1 MSAERSGPMNDGVG
15 YEVKIAGQDFKST
28 EGGTKG
34 MVSIVV
40 EDHVDMIGVA
50 QATIGFVNQNW
61 KAYTQGAAF
70 EVAMSGSAKPLFKGH
85 VTEVRYSY
93 AKSRRELTVV
103 ALDPQVKLMASRTT
117 KVYEKMKDS
126 DIASAVISRAGCT
139 AGTVDATTAKN
150 EYTFQRNEPDLFFLK
165 RLAARNNYLLTATE
179 GKVNFQAVQFSG
191 APVSIAQGELIR
203 LEWGA
208 STMSLPPDV
217 TVYGWD
223 YVTKKMVKGK
233 AASGDVKLIG
243 GGKNAASETGQI
255 WQKTSYI
262 SDVLVSSDAGALEMA
277 KAEYN
282 RLARGFLKGVAVVSG
297 NAAIRAGVRVKF
309 NDHGEGWNAEGY
321 VVSSRH
327 TVDEQGFLTEFH
339 FIGNTQPA

>member
-1 MSAERSGPMNDGVG
+1 MSDKKSGPTNDGVG
-15 YEVKIAGQDFKST
+15 YEVKIAGQQFKST
-28 EGGTKG
+28 AGQTKG
-34 MVSIVV
+34 MVTLVV

-61 KAYTQGAAF
+61 KSYTQGADF
-70 EVAMSGSAKPLFKGH
+70 EVGLSGASKLLFKGH
-85 VTEVRYSY
+85 ITEVRYSF
-93 AKSRRELTVV
+93 AKARKELTVV

-126 DIASAVISRAGCT
+126 DIASQVISRGGCT
-139 AGTVDATTAKN
+139 AGTVDATSAKN
-150 EYTFQRNEPDLFFLK
+150 DYTFQRNEPDLFFLK

-179 GKVNFQAVQFSG
+179 GKINFQSVQFSG
-191 APVSIAQGELIR
+191 AAVPIADSQLIR

-208 STMSLPPDV
+208 STMNLPPDV

-223 YVTKKMVKGK
+223 YVAKDKVKGT
-233 AASGDVKLIG
+233 AVAGDVKLIG

-262 SDVLVSSDAGALEMA
+262 SDVLVSSNGGALEMA

-282 RLARGFLKGVAVVSG
+282 RLARGYLKGVAVVQG
-297 NAAIRAGVRVKF
+297 NAEIRAGVRVKF
-309 NDHGEGWNAEGY
+309 EGHGTDWNAEGY

-327 TVDEQGFLTEFH
+327 TVDEQGYLTEFH
-339 FIGNTQPA
+339 FVGNTKPV

>member
-1 MSAERSGPMNDGVG
+1 MSSERSGPVNDAVG
-15 YEVKIAGQDFKST
+15 YDVKIAGQPFKS
-28 EGGTKG
+28 GGDESNG
-34 MVSIVV
+34 MTTLVI

-50 QATIGFVNQNW
+50 HATIGFVNQAW
-61 KAYTQGAAF
+61 KAYKQGTDF
-70 EVAMSGSAKPLFKGH
+70 EVTLSGSSKPLFKGH
-85 VTEVRYSY
+85 VTEVRYSF
-93 AKSRRELTVV
+93 AKARKEITVV

-126 DIASAVISRAGCT
+126 EIASAVISRAGCT
-139 AGTVDATTAKN
+139 AGTVDATSAKSD
-150 EYTFQRNEPDLFFLK
+150 YTFQRNEPDLFFLK

-179 GKVNFQAVQFSG
+179 GKVNFQSVQFTG
-191 APVSIAQGELIR
+191 DLITVALDEVIR
-203 LEWGA
+203 LDWGA

-223 YVTKKMVKGK
+223 YVTKEKVTGK
-233 AASGDVKLIG
+233 ASSGDVKLIG
-243 GGKNAASETGQI
+243 GGKNAASETGQL

-262 SDVLVSSDAGALEMA
+262 SDVLVSSNPGALEMA

-282 RLARGFLKGVAVVSG
+282 RLARGYLKGVAVIQG
-297 NAAIRAGVRVKF
+297 NAKIRAGVRVKF
-309 NDHGEGWNAEGY
+309 KDHAEGWNAEGY